1 MATHI
6 VLFDKEELKSADM
19 QAEVGDPTIPGK
31 LASTVVA
38 SAPTQGATDIV
49 RPSWPGMTN
58 PGNRPVG
65 GARPKVQFLQY
76 ESIAGEEP
84 FTQTPEASDP
94 WEHASLLLAASHH
107 SPFYLPPTQRAE

>member
-6 VLFDKEELKSADM
+6 VLLDKEELKPADM

-31 LASTVVA
+31 LVSTVA
-38 SAPTQGATDIV
+38 AAAPTQGATDIV

-65 GARPKVQFLQY
+65 DARPKVQSLN
-76 ESIAGEEP
+76 
-84 FTQTPEASDP
+84 TN
-94 WEHASLLLAASHH
+94 LLLRRDLSHR
-107 SPFYLPPTQRAE
+107 LQRQVTPNSARGVPGERSTSVPH

>member
-19 QAEVGDPTIPGK
+19 QAEVEDPTIPGK

-58 PGNRPVG
+58 PGYRPVG
-65 GARPKVQFLQY
+65 ALGRKSNSFNTNPLLRRNL
-76 ESIAGEEP
+76 SH
-84 FTQTPEASDP
+84 TPHRQVTLGST
-94 WEHASLLLAASHH
+94 
-107 SPFYLPPTQRAE
+107 LPYYSR